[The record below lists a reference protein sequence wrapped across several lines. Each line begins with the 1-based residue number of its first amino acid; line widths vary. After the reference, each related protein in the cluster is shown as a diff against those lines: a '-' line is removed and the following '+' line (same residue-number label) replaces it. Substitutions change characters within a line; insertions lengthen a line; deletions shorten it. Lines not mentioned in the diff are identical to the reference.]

1 MGSCVEVLRVRCLS
15 FISSPP
21 PHVPKIVTIELRRTV
36 VQSTGPQ
43 PLPRGELTVDV
54 LEGRAFELWGGGGGG
69 HDKGEEE
76 VLHFGGEREGVK
88 EKKTVLAKICS
99 STSSV
104 EAVWLDDTIVGT
116 ASWLPYG

>member
-1 MGSCVEVLRVRCLS
+1 M
-15 FISSPP
+15 
-21 PHVPKIVTIELRRTV
+21 TIELRKTV

-76 VLHFGGEREGVK
+76 VLHFGGEREGV
-88 EKKTVLAKICS
+88 EKNRFGENL
-99 STSSV
+99 
-104 EAVWLDDTIVGT
+104 LFNFQR
-116 ASWLPYG
+116 